1 MKRSVVLGLLL
12 LLAICALVVRSR
24 IVGRWSSGGEIGV
37 EATMDEHGGRSA
49 TLGTYK
55 PFTPETIPPRP
66 KLYRYLQ
73 YPPATKEGEAMWQWW
88 RAMNRKNPQFEDSMP
103 LEFFGIVLDQ
113 DREPVAN
120 VNIRVRVAGP
130 RGDETSEFATSSSG
144 RFEVNKTK
152 GSMVSV
158 EILGKEGCYP
168 ILGSR
173 VRSFW
178 TTRFFEKSFYIPDKD
193 NPVEFLVHC
202 VRDAEPVY
210 VFRSKL
216 IAPIGAESDWLDVS
230 TGEVSGF
237 GDICF
242 SAIPVGGNEQR
253 GGLKLLMR
261 CAKGVGVVPAMER
274 NSFTAPSTG
283 YMAEYTYKT
292 REERSIENNGVFV
305 CNREKRFSY
314 IEVDAVDRD
323 NSINVFVWTVFNPSG
338 SPNLELDQRKVINP

>member
-12 LLAICALVVRSR
+12 LFAICALVVRSR
-24 IVGRWSSGGEIGV
+24 IVGRSSSGGEIGV
-37 EATMDEHGGRSA
+37 EATKDEHGGRS
-49 TLGTYK
+49 TTSETYK
-55 PFTPETIPPRP
+55 PFTPETVPPKP

-73 YPPATKEGEAMWQWW
+73 YPPTTKEGEAMWQWW

-103 LEFFGIVLDQ
+103 LEFYGIVLSQ
-113 DREPVAN
+113 DREPVSN
-120 VNIRVRVAGP
+120 VNIRVRIAGP
-130 RGDETSEFATSSSG
+130 RGDETRELATSSSG
-144 RFEVNKTK
+144 RFEIEKTK

-168 ILGSR
+168 ISGSR

-193 NPVEFLVHC
+193 SPVEFLVHC
-202 VRDAEPVY
+202 VLDADPVY

-230 TGEVSGF
+230 TGRVSSS

-242 SAIPVGGNEQR
+242 SAIQTGGNEQR

-261 CAKGVGVVPAMER
+261 CANGVGVVPATECY
-274 NSFTAPSTG
+274 SFKAPSTG
-283 YMAEYTYKT
+283 YSPEYLYRTK
-292 REERSIENNGVFV
+292 EERSVEYKGVFV
-305 CNREKRFSY
+305 RNREGKYSY
-314 IEVDAVDRD
+314 IEVDTVDRE

-338 SPNLELDQRKVINP
+338 SENLEIDQRKVINP